1 MDNRQFMQQIQ
12 QQQRARRQA
21 AGAAWMQEQRRQR
34 ELEAARFNERQ
45 AAGQDSDQSTGLTGG
60 GWQPPAHATP
70 VVAAEQRASHLG
82 KPAPKLRG
90 RVKVEGEVR
99 GLQQRM
105 ESKGN
110 RGIYVWSFRL
120 ERYNRAGNRLLPIPI
135 EMRGESFQGFLSEGD
150 HVQVRGR
157 ARNGVVQARKVHN
170 LTTGARIKI
179 DDRPLLLKIL
189 VCPISWFFWAVWWL
203 LCVAF
208 AVGIVVLVIGL
219 VLALLSGG

>member
-1 MDNRQFMQQIQ
+1 MNNQQFMQQMQ

-34 ELEAARFNERQ
+34 ELEAARFNQQQ
-45 AAGQDSDQSTGLTGG
+45 AAQQGSDQSTDLAGG
-60 GWQPPAHATP
+60 GWQPSAHATP
-70 VVAAEQRASHLG
+70 VVAAEQQASRLG
-82 KPAPKLRG
+82 KRAPKLRG

-99 GLQQRM
+99 GLQQRT
-105 ESKGN
+105 ENKGN
-110 RGIYVWSFRL
+110 RSLYVWSFRL

-157 ARNGVVQARKVHN
+157 ARNGVVRARKVHN

-179 DDRPLLLKIL
+179 DDMPLLLKIL
-189 VCPISWFFWAVWWL
+189 VCPISWFFWGVWWL
-203 LCVAF
+203 LCVAT
-208 AVGIVVLVIGL
+208 AVGIVVLVIGII
-219 VLALLSGG
+219 VALLGGG